1 MSRAAV
7 AAALLALAPSAAA
20 AQGTDSASHLTI
32 SFGRSYSST
41 RALHQPGTL
50 VVEKQDGASLYTVI
64 DAGALVTGPLS
75 HRTWME
81 FGLRAR
87 GGSSRPRSKRAYGS
101 IARVFAD
108 IGDLLEIKNE
118 NPFKVRAYRSA
129 ADTIGH
135 LAGPAASLFLG
146 GLLLGLARLLDEA
159 GPGPA
164 ESVAGIAFW
173 LGAINVLLGFFNL
186 VPGFPM
192 DGGRILRGLLWRLS
206 ADFVRATRIATLVG
220 RAVAYVM
227 IGAGFLIALNGD
239 VVGGLWLAFVGWFLN
254 TAAESSYRRV
264 ALERLVAG
272 VRVGEVM
279 ERDAPTVHPNLTLDV
294 FVDQYLVSGAATA
307 YAVTIEGDLF
317 GTIGLE
323 QVRAT
328 PREDWPAARVTDV
341 MTRLA
346 EAPTATADEPLWDAI
361 ERFEEGR
368 LQLLPV
374 TDGRRLLGV
383 VTRETL
389 LRALRARAE
398 LSA

>member
-1 MSRAAV
+1 MTGRRRPGRDDGRPIARVLGVEIVVHPSWLIIFALVTASLAINQLPADHPAWPAPLLWTVAAAV
-7 AAALLALAPSAAA
+7 AILFFASVVVHELAHVLVARRRGIVSRRVTLFIFGGAATLERESDDPTDELL
-20 AQGTDSASHLTI
+20 
-32 SFGRSYSST
+32 
-41 RALHQPGTL
+41 
-50 VVEKQDGASLYTVI
+50 
-64 DAGALVTGPLS
+64 
-75 HRTWME
+75 
-81 FGLRAR
+81 
-87 GGSSRPRSKRAYGS
+87 
-101 IARVFAD
+101 IA
-108 IGDLLEIKNE
+108 
-118 NPFKVRAYRSA
+118 
-129 ADTIGH
+129 

-146 GLLLGLARLLDEA
+146 GLLLGLARLLGEA

-341 MTRLA
+341 MTRLV
-346 EAPTATADEPLWDAI
+346 EAPTATVDEPLWDAI

-398 LSA
+398 LTA